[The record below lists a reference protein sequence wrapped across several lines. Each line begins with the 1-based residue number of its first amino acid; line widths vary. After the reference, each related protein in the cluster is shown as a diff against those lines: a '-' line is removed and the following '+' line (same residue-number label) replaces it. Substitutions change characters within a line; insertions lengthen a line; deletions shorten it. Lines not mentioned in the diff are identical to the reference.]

1 MRRCALAA
9 AAAVLISLA
18 IVACGKSQTAEAS
31 RGQQQRA
38 IPVGVAPVEQRDVP
52 ILLQG
57 LGTVTAYNTVTV
69 RSRVDGEIVQVNFR
83 EGQDVKKGDLLVVVD
98 PRPFEVALS
107 QAQATLVRDQGQYNT
122 ARLNA
127 ERDQTLAKQGIVA
140 QQQADQSRALYEQY
154 QGSID
159 MDKSAIQNAKLNLV
173 YTRITAPITGRVGLR
188 LVDPGNI
195 VHANDTNGMLT
206 ITQMEPIAI
215 IFTLPE
221 DNLQTVLS
229 RMRQGVLPVDAFS
242 RDDRT
247 KIAGGKLET
256 IDNQIDPTTG
266 TVKLK
271 AVFDNKERA
280 LWPNQFVNVH
290 LQLETRKDAIVVPA
304 SAVQRGPQN
313 NTFVYA
319 VGSDNTAQVRNIQVA
334 LTQGNISLISQGVQ
348 PGDRVVTDGQEKL
361 QAGMKVDPQAP
372 QRNASGQG
380 AGAPGGGGILNGA
393 PPMGSTPGSAS
404 QSSGTPPSSGAQ
416 GPSSMPPPARPQG
429 NQPNQG
435 SSGVRR

>member
-1 MRRCALAA
+1 MRLSRSFPALVGALIFSL
-9 AAAVLISLA
+9 VLA
-18 IVACGKSQTAEAS
+18 GCGRSNTAEAS

-38 IPVGVAPVEQRDVP
+38 TPVGVATVEQRDIP
-52 ILLQG
+52 ILLTG

-83 EGQDVKKGDLLVVVD
+83 EGQDVKKGDLLVVID
-98 PRPFEVALS
+98 PRPFEVAL
-107 QAQATLVRDQGQYNT
+107 ANAEATLIRDQGQYNT

-127 ERDQTLAKQGIVA
+127 ERDEILAKQGIVA

-159 MDKSAIQNAKLNLV
+159 MDKSAIANARLNLQ
-173 YTRITAPITGRVGLR
+173 YTRITAPFTGRVGLR
-188 LVDPGNI
+188 QIDSGNI
-195 VHANDTNGMLT
+195 VHANDTNSMLT
-206 ITQMEPIAI
+206 IAQMEPIAV

-221 DNLQTVLS
+221 DNIQIVLS
-229 RMRQGVLPVDAFS
+229 RMKQGVLQVDAFS

-256 IDNQIDPTTG
+256 VDNQIDPTTG

-271 AVFDNKERA
+271 AVFDNQDRS

-290 LQLETRKDAIVVPA
+290 LQLETRKNAIVAPA

-313 NTFVYA
+313 NPFAYVVA
-319 VGSDNTAQVRNIQVA
+319 SDNTVQVRNIQVA
-334 LTQGNISLISQGVQ
+334 LTQGNIALISDGLQ

-361 QAGMKVDPQAP
+361 QAGMKVEPQAP
-372 QRNASGQG
+372 QRNASVPAPAG
-380 AGAPGGGGILNGA
+380 GAPGAGILNGA
-393 PPMGSTPGSAS
+393 PPMTGASGPSGS
-404 QSSGTPPSSGAQ
+404 PPSQ
-416 GPSSMPPPARPQG
+416 PQDRK
-429 NQPNQG
+429 PNQG
-435 SSGVRR
+435 STGGRR